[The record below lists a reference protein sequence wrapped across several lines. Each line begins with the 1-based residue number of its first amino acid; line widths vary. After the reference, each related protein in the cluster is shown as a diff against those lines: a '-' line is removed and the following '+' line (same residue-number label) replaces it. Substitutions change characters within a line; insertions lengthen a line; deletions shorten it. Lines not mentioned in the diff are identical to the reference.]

1 MPAKPAVPAKPA
13 KPTPTTDVNPIPSV
27 WTRRRRETQQPALS
41 RAAIVR
47 EAVAMLDAEGIE
59 ALSMRKLGARLN
71 AGATSL
77 YRHVATKEELMELA
91 VDEVCAEIAVPA
103 PDLARGDWRAA
114 VTAAAGSF
122 RTTALG
128 HPWLSSVLG
137 QAGLAYLGPN
147 LMAFSERLA
156 ALFTAAGFPEPSRAI
171 DTVLSYVIGMSTT
184 EAAWLTTVARSGES
198 EAAFIARLMPA
209 AQQAA
214 AGHDHLSDAY
224 AATAIEAVDP
234 VGVRDAKFAYGLEVV
249 LDGLA
254 LRLPR

>member
-1 MPAKPAVPAKPA
+1 MAAKTK
-13 KPTPTTDVNPIPSV
+13 NPNPVPSV
-27 WTRRRRETQQPALS
+27 WARQQREPDQPSLS
-41 RAAIVR
+41 RDAIVR
-47 EAVAMLDAEGIE
+47 EAVAMLDAEGID
-59 ALSMRKLGARLN
+59 ALSMRKLGARLH

-77 YRHVATKEELMELA
+77 YRHVATKDELMELA
-91 VDEVCAEIAVPA
+91 VDEVAGEIRVPDA
-103 PDLARGDWRAA
+103 GGPDWRAA
-114 VTAAAGSF
+114 VTEAADAF
-122 RTTALG
+122 RTTSLR

-198 EAAFIARLMPA
+198 EAGFIARLMPA
-209 AQQAA
+209 AQRAA
-214 AGHDHLSDAY
+214 AGHEHLATGYADAT
-224 AATAIEAVDP
+224 AATADP
-234 VGVRDAKFAYGLEVV
+234 AALRDEKFRYGLEVV

-254 LRLPR
+254 LRLPK